1 MIFSMFGQEKC
12 DLLVQVTAWAGLT
25 VCRFKNSL
33 TSLCSQQIYCLLNFI
48 CSKQSNINIVDFE
61 YQNKTTSDRSM
72 HKD

>member
-25 VCRFKNSL
+25 VC
-33 TSLCSQQIYCLLNFI
+33 LNFI